1 MGKSFRVSLL
11 RWSGSEGGLD
21 SDNGGATK
29 LTAAALPTLSKKWA
43 DEDAEEGVKDD
54 WEASEGSD
62 SEKDRR
68 KNEQESKPKGPI
80 RNKGITK
87 MKIAEKEAEEASRL
101 AELRALEE
109 QESDPTLR
117 KRRDQQRAV
126 EADLENARG
135 LFGDAAISKNSED
148 PFKMDPITKADF
160 ESLSLALSD
169 LIVSK
174 HGKKPLFPMFVE
186 SFVKQIAGPLT
197 DVQTRKAASV
207 LTTLANEKQRLIKD
221 STKKGGKAKSKPTLG
236 GLGGGG
242 IGSSTS
248 KGGRGI
254 NADLEI
260 YDQALDDDFDDF
272 VSF

>member
-1 MGKSFRVSLL
+1 MSD
-11 RWSGSEGGLD
+11 WD

-43 DEDAEEGVKDD
+43 DEDAEE
-54 WEASEGSD
+54 D

-221 STKKGGKAKSKPTLG
+221 STKKGGKAKSKPT
-236 GLGGGG
+236 
-242 IGSSTS
+242 